1 MVGMG
6 GSSGWA
12 ARRTPDCSAT
22 GTTSC
27 RNLSSR
33 RHNSSWEMDW
43 QCARG
48 RVGIVNHVPDHSVRE
63 SEHRRQGRPSRAVRA
78 WPRPR
83 GAVTR
88 PHTPARLKLYPS
100 DRNAGFTHAANNG
113 FDFFNLLRALQA
125 VEQNVVPV
133 AGSRFS
139 IAART
144 RPASSISRRSV
155 LSSSTVHSFSG
166 SPATPPGF
174 IFPARWADCRAGSMR
189 PG

>member
-27 RNLSSR
+27 RNLSRR
-33 RHNSSWEMDW
+33 RHNSSWEMDGSVPGG
-43 QCARG
+43 AL
-48 RVGIVNHVPDHSVRE
+48 GIVNHVPDHSVRN
-63 SEHRRQGRPSRAVRA
+63 RDIVG
-78 WPRPR
+78 
-83 GAVTR
+83 GAVHADGDGVAASQRCSYATA
-88 PHTPARLKLYPS
+88 HAGQAEVVS
-100 DRNAGFTHAANNG
+100 QHRNAGFTHAANNC
-113 FDFFNLLRALQA
+113 FDLFDLLRTLRA

-144 RPASSISRRSV
+144 RPASSISRRSAF
-155 LSSSTVHSFSG
+155 SSSTVHSFSG
-166 SPATPPGF
+166 SPALPQGSYFPPVG
-174 IFPARWADCRAGSMR
+174 
-189 PG
+189 